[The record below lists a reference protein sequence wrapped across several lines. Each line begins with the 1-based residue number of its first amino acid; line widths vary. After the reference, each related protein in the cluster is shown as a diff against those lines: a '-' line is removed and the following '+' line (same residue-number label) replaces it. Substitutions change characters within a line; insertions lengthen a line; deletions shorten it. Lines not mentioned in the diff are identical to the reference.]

1 MKRTHHCNEL
11 REEHVGQVVTLNGW
25 VHSNRDLGGVVF
37 IDVRDREGRTQAVFD
52 PSDLPADLFE
62 TASRL
67 HSESVISV
75 TGMVRVRPDGT
86 KNEKIDTGLVEVLA
100 DKLEVL
106 NHADVLPFTI
116 DDPEVAAK
124 VNEELRLKHRYLDLR
139 RPEMIHNMRLRSR
152 VATATRVFMEE
163 QGFLEIE
170 TPTLFKST
178 PEGAREF
185 LVPSRIHAG
194 QFYALPQSP
203 QQYKQILMCAGVDK
217 YFQLARCYRD
227 EDLRADRQPEFTQV
241 DIEMSFIE
249 REDIYN
255 LIEGLLK
262 RVWKTALDI
271 DVPTPFPRIPFEE
284 VMNRWGIDKPDTRFD
299 MEIVDMTD
307 DFASSEFKV
316 FNGVVSKGG
325 VVKVLNAKGFACVT
339 QGQMETMTDYA
350 KGFGAKGLA
359 YIKVE
364 NGEWKSPIVKF
375 FSDAEKAALQEKMG
389 IEEGDLILFAADEWL
404 NACEILGK
412 IRLYCAEKLSEIGKM
427 TIPTDQFNF
436 LWVVDFP
443 LLMFDKEMNRWY
455 SGHHPFTSPV
465 AEDVPK
471 LTSDPKAVR
480 GQHYDIVVNGVELGG
495 GSIRIHNRDVQ
506 KTIFEEVLQI
516 PPDVAQERFG
526 YMLEAFRYGAPP
538 HGGIALGFDR
548 LIAMLCN
555 SESIREVIAFPKTA
569 KGTDLMSDSPGSA
582 EAKQLRDLHINL
594 RVPKPQEKKADE
606 N

>member
-75 TGMVRVRPDGT
+75 TGKVRVRPDGT

-194 QFYALPQSP
+194 QFYALPSRRSSTSRSSCAPGWTNTFSSP
-203 QQYKQILMCAGVDK
+203 A
-217 YFQLARCYRD
+217 
-227 EDLRADRQPEFTQV
+227 
-241 DIEMSFIE
+241 
-249 REDIYN
+249 
-255 LIEGLLK
+255 
-262 RVWKTALDI
+262 
-271 DVPTPFPRIPFEE
+271 
-284 VMNRWGIDKPDTRFD
+284 
-299 MEIVDMTD
+299 
-307 DFASSEFKV
+307 
-316 FNGVVSKGG
+316 
-325 VVKVLNAKGFACVT
+325 
-339 QGQMETMTDYA
+339 
-350 KGFGAKGLA
+350 
-359 YIKVE
+359 
-364 NGEWKSPIVKF
+364 
-375 FSDAEKAALQEKMG
+375 
-389 IEEGDLILFAADEWL
+389 
-404 NACEILGK
+404 
-412 IRLYCAEKLSEIGKM
+412 
-427 TIPTDQFNF
+427 
-436 LWVVDFP
+436 
-443 LLMFDKEMNRWY
+443 
-455 SGHHPFTSPV
+455 
-465 AEDVPK
+465 
-471 LTSDPKAVR
+471 
-480 GQHYDIVVNGVELGG
+480 
-495 GSIRIHNRDVQ
+495 
-506 KTIFEEVLQI
+506 
-516 PPDVAQERFG
+516 
-526 YMLEAFRYGAPP
+526 
-538 HGGIALGFDR
+538 
-548 LIAMLCN
+548 
-555 SESIREVIAFPKTA
+555 VIATRICGPIASLNSHRST
-569 KGTDLMSDSPGSA
+569 
-582 EAKQLRDLHINL
+582 LRCRSSSGRIFTT
-594 RVPKPQEKKADE
+594 
-606 N
+606 